1 MHYLPELKSHILKYP
16 PEQLGMWHCSKGHV
30 HIAHTKT
37 IEFYLQTKYVSQLTY
52 WQEKKKKT
60 ARGAS
65 NSRNARD
72 HKRGIALPSLYPF
85 DTCRSSVKEVL
96 QGGT

>member
-37 IEFYLQTKYVSQLTY
+37 IEFYLQTKYVPQLTY
-52 WQEKKKKT
+52 WQEKKKKQLEGPQT
-60 ARGAS
+60 LEMQG
-65 NSRNARD
+65 
-72 HKRGIALPSLYPF
+72 
-85 DTCRSSVKEVL
+85 TTSVGLLFPVSIHL
-96 QGGT
+96 TRVGLL